1 MTEDAFGDKDHV
13 IRPATLHDVDILIDL
28 RLSMFRAMGFDDEAM
43 LHRVEEAC
51 RDYFGQHLP
60 TGQFRAWVAETRSGV
75 IASIGLVMHSVP
87 PSPKNLVGNEAYI
100 MNLVTLPGWRRQGIA
115 RALLTHV
122 VEVLREQGIPAIS
135 LHAAADGRQLYES
148 VGFTILGDGP
158 EMVLK
163 LKS

>member
-1 MTEDAFGDKDHV
+1 MTSTAPENTDYI
-13 IRPATLHDVDILIDL
+13 IRPATVDDVDILIDL
-28 RLSMFRAMGFDDEAM
+28 RLTMFRAMGFDDEAV
-43 LHRVEEAC
+43 LHRVGEAC

-60 TGQFRAWVAETRSGV
+60 TGQFRAWVAETESQV
-75 IASIGLVMHSVP
+75 VASIGPVLHSVP
-87 PSPKNLVGNEAYI
+87 PSPRNLVGLEGYL

-122 VEVLREQGIPAIS
+122 VEVFREQGTPVIS
-135 LHAAADGRQLYES
+135 LHATTDGRELYES
-148 VGFTILGDGP
+148 VGFTILEDSP

>member
-1 MTEDAFGDKDHV
+1 MTEAVSGNRHYI
-13 IRPATLHDVDILIDL
+13 IRSATPDDIDVLIDL
-28 RLSMFRAMGFDDEAM
+28 RLTMFRAMGFGDEAM
-43 LHRVEEAC
+43 LHRVGEAC

-60 TGQFRAWVAETRSGV
+60 TGQFRAWIAEAESKV
-75 IASIGLVMHSVP
+75 VASIGLARHSIP
-87 PSPKNLVGNEAYI
+87 PSPRNLVGLEGYL

-122 VEVLREQGIPAIS
+122 VEVLREEGIPVVS
-135 LHAAADGRQLYES
+135 LHATADGRQLYENL
-148 VGFTILGDGP
+148 GFAILEDGP